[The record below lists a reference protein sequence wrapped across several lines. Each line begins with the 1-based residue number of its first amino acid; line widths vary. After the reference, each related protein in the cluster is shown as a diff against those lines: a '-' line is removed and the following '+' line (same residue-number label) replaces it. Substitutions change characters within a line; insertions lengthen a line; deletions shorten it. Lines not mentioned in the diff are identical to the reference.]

1 MLENLHLS
9 WPLLLSIG
17 GALVIGWGQRDKVVP
32 LLAKLRP
39 AQRTTGD
46 LAPAERFERFY
57 ELRAWC
63 ELVGN
68 AEAVKVLDGTVLQAI
83 VQGGPSK

>member
-9 WPLLLSIG
+9 WPLVLSIG
-17 GALVIGWGQRDKVVP
+17 GALLIAWGQKDFIKN
-32 LLAKLRP
+32 LLSKFRP

-46 LAPAERFERFY
+46 LTPAERFERFY

-68 AEAVKVLDGTVLQAI
+68 AEAVKVLDGAVLQAI
-83 VQGGPSK
+83 VQGGPNK